1 MVSFDISQESERL
14 DWTILDS
21 EHQPVQK
28 STGLET
34 GQFMLDVNDTMRLNV
49 VANSY
54 LKQLTSVHIIDCH
67 LIHRP
72 VMFSSR
78 GNPAHLAGKYP
89 YPSPFFNPATMANGQ
104 GATFSFGQGQA
115 TGTQSQMSWDSDAAL
130 TILNRGRW
138 QMSFIMTVAIETA
151 KGLEYR
157 VFSFDP
163 ETQVGNGSVPP
174 DDGDTPPGDDI
185 APSA

>member
-1 MVSFDISQESERL
+1 MIKNSYYLRVSFDIGQESERL

-21 EHQPVQK
+21 DHQPVQK

-34 GQFMLDVNDTMRLNV
+34 GQYMLDVNDTLRVNV

-54 LKQLTSVHIIDCH
+54 LGELSSVHIIDCH

-89 YPSPFFNPATMANGQ
+89 YPSPFFNPATMVNGQ

-115 TGTQSQMSWDSDAAL
+115 SGTQLQMSWDSDAAL
-130 TILNRGRW
+130 TILNQGRW

-174 DDGDTPPGDDI
+174 DG
-185 APSA
+185 A

>member
-1 MVSFDISQESERL
+1 VIKNSYYLMVSFDICQESERL
-14 DWTILDS
+14 DWTFLDS

-34 GQFMLDVNDTMRLNV
+34 GQFVFDANDTMRLNV

-54 LKQLTSVHIIDCH
+54 LNQLTSVHIIDCH
-67 LIHRP
+67 LVHRP

-78 GNPAHLAGKYP
+78 GNPAQLAGRYP
-89 YPSPFFNPATMANGQ
+89 YPSPFFNPATMVNGQ

-115 TGTQSQMSWDSDAAL
+115 SGTASQMSWDSDVAL
-130 TILNRGRW
+130 TILNQGRW
-138 QMSFIMTVAIETA
+138 QISFTMTVAIETA

-163 ETQVGNGSVPP
+163 EGQVSTGAIPP
-174 DDGDTPPGDDI
+174 
-185 APSA
+185 